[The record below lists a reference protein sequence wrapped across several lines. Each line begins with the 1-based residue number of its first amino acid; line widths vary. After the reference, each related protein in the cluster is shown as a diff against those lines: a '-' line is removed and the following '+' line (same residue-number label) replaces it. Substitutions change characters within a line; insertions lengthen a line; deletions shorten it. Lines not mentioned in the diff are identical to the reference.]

1 MTSALRERAVLTRPM
16 HSTASPTEHGF
27 GGGTSTKKGGHSA
40 LRAPHAPQQV
50 GEGRETVPHPQVL
63 YLNGGPRRHRSQSFG
78 SACGFGRRSQRKAS
92 RRGAAWIPV
101 TPGPAGRGR
110 ARRGLRP
117 PLTHSSTFRS
127 RLSSCPRADGCLLPS
142 RRARTLTPL
151 RPSPLAL
158 RHRPARPTHPA
169 DQSEPPPASQGG
181 GHLLNRSRGKQR
193 DRPLP
198 SA

>member
-16 HSTASPTEHGF
+16 HSTASPTEHSF

-40 LRAPHAPQQV
+40 LRAPHAPQQI

-92 RRGAAWIPV
+92 RRGAAWMPV

-110 ARRGLRP
+110 ARHGLRP

-127 RLSSCPRADGCLLPS
+127 RLSSCPRADGCLLPQ

-151 RPSPLAL
+151 RPSVPHPLHSATAPATNQS
-158 RHRPARPTHPA
+158 HRQPR
-169 DQSEPPPASQGG
+169 
-181 GHLLNRSRGKQR
+181 RG
-193 DRPLP
+193 
-198 SA
+198 AGTF